1 MMKPKIIKRLDALQ
15 RDFTSVVGQ
24 RFSHFFCPILFVD
37 EETEL
42 CEAHIVNKAFAAT
55 SRRWTLQRKDVDNF
69 FGTMFEGAFVDL
81 QFNKPGLAYKA
92 LMQPDLYRRFRPK
105 VLLNSIGVEHFVATG
120 PVPTE
125 FAELQLELDQDSIRL
140 GMKMPKERLAVN
152 TDLDLQFEVSRD
164 LRVPAVVSILKA
176 AHLTMFELLG
186 YTYALGPGG
195 AWLGRVLGA
204 FYLQN
209 IGRAK
214 TDVLRNA
221 VGHFGPLAAMV
232 RPVKAAPTAIT
243 GTVDD
248 RWVHLCWSVDAT
260 DRTAWGI
267 VVYARTGDTRHAVLL
282 PALEHQAGADRFTQ
296 FLGATGDV
304 FEVSIARFVDTHWTV
319 QKERRSVQ
327 WPAARFD

>member
-1 MMKPKIIKRLDALQ
+1 MKPEIIKRLDVLQ
-15 RDFTSVVGQ
+15 RDFTSVVGR

-42 CEAHIVNKAFAAT
+42 CKAHIVNKAFAAA

-69 FGTMFEGAFVDL
+69 FGTMFEGTFVDL
-81 QFNKPGLAYKA
+81 QFNEPGVASKA
-92 LMQPDLYRRFRPK
+92 LVQPDLYRRFRPK
-105 VLLNSIGVEHFVATG
+105 ILLDGVEVEHFVATG
-120 PVPTE
+120 PVPKA
-125 FAELQLELDQDSIRL
+125 FAELQLELDRGSVRL
-140 GMKMPKERLAVN
+140 GLKMPKECLAVN
-152 TDLDLQFEVSRD
+152 TDPDLQFEVSRD

-195 AWLGRVLGA
+195 AWLGQVLGT

-209 IGRAK
+209 TGRAK
-214 TDVLRNA
+214 EDVLRNA

-232 RPVKAAPTAIT
+232 RPVTAAPAAIT

-248 RWVHLCWSVDAT
+248 RWVHLCWSDDAT
-260 DRTAWGI
+260 DRTPWGI
-267 VVYARTGDTRHAVLL
+267 VVYVRTGDTLHAVLL
-282 PALEHQAGADRFTQ
+282 PALEHQVGADRFAQ
-296 FLGATGDV
+296 FLGTQGDV

-327 WPAARFD
+327 WPAARLD